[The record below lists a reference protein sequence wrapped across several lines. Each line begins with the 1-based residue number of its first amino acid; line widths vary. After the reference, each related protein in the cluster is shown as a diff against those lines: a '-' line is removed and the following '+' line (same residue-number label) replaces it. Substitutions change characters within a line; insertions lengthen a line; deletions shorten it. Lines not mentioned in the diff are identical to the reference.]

1 MLLDTVSVQDNEKAK
16 EFVKAHLSPAT
27 YSDNSTVKFPDGT
40 FGETLAYSKTFSVD
54 VKPGTGGDLF
64 VYILPYVE
72 VPLATWTSSGGW
84 NFYYDPN
91 MSRKSSTRSWMADQG
106 VEAFRC
112 LGQSCTA
119 YNTTAEIYKQG
130 NVNAAIVRSCIDRHR
145 RFVCQKLEGV
155 DYVKPYQNDCVL
167 IEGLPMTIP
176 AITSNSKHPYIGEA
190 SRGCYVVNRNFTG
203 FKWIFRNGR
212 DKSSVTE
219 SYLTTG
225 TSARGTVFSSVPI
238 FPRTP
243 SDYLD
248 VDASSNTFAY
258 PQASLTSTGKYN
270 SGTFNWSSGDTLTS
284 GLGVTGFNGNGYG
297 VGVMGFT
304 GLSEQSSFTLKFKHM
319 YEFMLKPG
327 SPFTPLTTPSWPRVD
342 WVEEII
348 RKQLTDKQDAFDSS
362 ANFLGA
368 ILRGL
373 QTIWP
378 VVRPLVVSGA
388 TKLLEWVDG
397 RAKKKKVIPPPP
409 KSKPKL
415 QKK

>member
-1 MLLDTVSVQDNEKAK
+1 MLLDTVSAQENEKAK

-54 VKPGTGGDLF
+54 VKPGTDGDLF
-64 VYILPYVE
+64 VFILPYVE
-72 VPLATWTSSGGW
+72 VPLATWTRSDGW
-84 NFYYDPN
+84 HFYYDPN
-91 MSRKSSTRSWMADQG
+91 MQRSSATRSWMADQG
-106 VEAFRC
+106 IEAFRC

-130 NVNAAIVRSCIDRHR
+130 NVNAAVLRSCLDRHR
-145 RFVCQKLEGV
+145 RSELKTAT
-155 DYVKPYQNDCVL
+155 DPYVSLVANDCVL
-167 IEGLPMTIP
+167 IDGLPMTIP

-190 SRGCYVVNRNFTG
+190 SRGCYVVNRNFAG

-212 DKSSVTE
+212 DKSEVTE
-219 SYLTTG
+219 FYTN
-225 TSARGTVFSSVPI
+225 TSAFSGQTRFASVPI

-243 SDYLD
+243 DTRLD
-248 VDASSNTFAY
+248 INASAKTFQFPDNVLTNTGAY
-258 PQASLTSTGKYN
+258 HTTAMIWDQAGVLK
-270 SGTFNWSSGDTLTS
+270 D
-284 GLGVTGFNGNGYG
+284 GLGVSGFNGNGYG

-348 RKQLTDKQDAFDSS
+348 RKQLQDKQDAFDSS

-373 QTIWP
+373 QTLWP
-378 VVRPLVVSGA
+378 VVRPLVVKGA

-397 RAKKKKVIPPPP
+397 RAKKVKPPPP
-409 KSKPKL
+409 KTKPKL
-415 QKK
+415 KK

>member
-1 MLLDTVSVQDNEKAK
+1 MLLDTVSVEENEKAK

-40 FGETLAYSKTFSVD
+40 FGETLAYSKTFSID

-72 VPLATWTSSGGW
+72 VPLATWTASGGW
-84 NFYYDPN
+84 SFYYDPN
-91 MSRKSSTRSWMADQG
+91 MQRKTSDRSWMADQG
-106 VEAFRC
+106 IEAFRC

-130 NVNAAIVRSCIDRHR
+130 NVNAAVLRSCLDRHR
-145 RFVCQKLEGV
+145 RSELRAAT
-155 DYVKPYQNDCVL
+155 DPYVAMYTQDCVL
-167 IEGLPMTIP
+167 IDGLPMTIP

-190 SRGCYVVNRNFTG
+190 SRGCYVVNRNFAG

-212 DKSSVTE
+212 DKAEVNEFFANTA
-219 SYLTTG
+219 TAAKQ
-225 TSARGTVFSSVPI
+225 TSFASIPI
-238 FPRTP
+238 FPRSPDTELDINASQKNFDYPGNEVTTTGVYP
-243 SDYLD
+243 SKTIAWDHSG
-248 VDASSNTFAY
+248 V
-258 PQASLTSTGKYN
+258 LTG
-270 SGTFNWSSGDTLTS
+270 
-284 GLGVTGFNGNGYG
+284 GLGISGFNGNGYG

-348 RKQLTDKQDAFDSS
+348 RKQLIDKQEAFDSS

-378 VVRPLVVSGA
+378 VVRPLVVKGA

-397 RAKKKKVIPPPP
+397 RAKKAKPPPP
-409 KSKPKL
+409 KTKPKL
-415 QKK
+415 KK

>member
-1 MLLDTVSVQDNEKAK
+1 MLLDTVSVQENEKAK

-54 VKPGTGGDLF
+54 VKPGAGGDLF
-64 VYILPYVE
+64 VYVLPFVE
-72 VPLATWTSSGGW
+72 VPLATWTASGGW
-84 NFYYDPN
+84 TFYHDPN
-91 MSRKSSTRSWMADQG
+91 MARTSTSRSWMADQG
-106 VEAFRC
+106 IEAFRC

-130 NVNAAIVRSCIDRHR
+130 NVNAAVVRSCIDRHR
-145 RFVCQKLEGV
+145 RYYCQTLSSGTFVKHISADAV
-155 DYVKPYQNDCVL
+155 VID
-167 IEGLPMTIP
+167 GLPMTIP
-176 AITSNSKHPYIGEA
+176 AVTSNSKHPYIGEA
-190 SRGCYVVNRNFTG
+190 SRGCYVVNRNFAG
-203 FKWIFRNGR
+203 FRWIFRNGR
-212 DKSSVTE
+212 DKSTVTE
-219 SYLTTG
+219 VYADSDSSSKA
-225 TSARGTVFSSVPI
+225 TSFVSVPI

-243 SDYLD
+243 DDQLVISA
-248 VDASSNTFAY
+248 DANNFQY
-258 PQASLTSTGKYN
+258 PLFDLTTTGQYK
-270 SGTFNWSSGDTLTS
+270 SGAFRWKDAQTLIS
-284 GLGVTGFNGNGYG
+284 GLGVSGFNGNGYG

-342 WVEEII
+342 WVEEVI
-348 RKQLTDKQDAFDSS
+348 RKQLVDKQEAFDSS

-373 QTIWP
+373 QAIWP
-378 VVRPLVVSGA
+378 VVRPLVVTGA
-388 TKLLEWVDG
+388 TKLIEWVDG
-397 RAKKKKVIPPPP
+397 KARKKKTQPPPP